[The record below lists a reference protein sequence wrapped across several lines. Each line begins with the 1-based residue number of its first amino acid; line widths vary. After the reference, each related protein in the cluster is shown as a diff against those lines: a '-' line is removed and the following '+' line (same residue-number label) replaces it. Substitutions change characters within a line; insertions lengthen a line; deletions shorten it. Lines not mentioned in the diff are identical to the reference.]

1 MTVPLKKPVLRNLRI
16 FSVNAVF
23 ASSKSHLDF
32 NYDLV
37 KVSENKLLHYFPDH
51 VQRVNKLT
59 HIFASLTDHVYI
71 KKTFMEKVSTNSTA
85 IRIAIEKNAVE
96 F

>member
-23 ASSKSHLDF
+23 ASSKSHVDF

-37 KVSENKLLHYFPDH
+37 KVSQNKLLDH
-51 VQRVNKLT
+51 VQRVNKPT
-59 HIFASLTDHVYI
+59 HIFASLIDHVYI
-71 KKTFMEKVSTNSTA
+71 KKTFMEKFSLIQTL
-85 IRIAIEKNAVE
+85 
-96 F
+96 